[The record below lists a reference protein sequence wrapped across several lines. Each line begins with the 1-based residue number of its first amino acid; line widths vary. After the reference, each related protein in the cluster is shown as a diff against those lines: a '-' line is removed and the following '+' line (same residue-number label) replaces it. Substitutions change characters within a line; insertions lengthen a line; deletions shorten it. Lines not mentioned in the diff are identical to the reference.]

1 MVLSLPAL
9 SQNDIVA
16 KALFNLNQSLG
27 LNKIFIQ
34 VELFLVYL
42 TFQTLYKM
50 KFIGWKK
57 IVDPS

>member
-50 KFIGWKK
+50 KFIGWEKN
-57 IVDPS
+57 S

>member
-1 MVLSLPAL
+1 MVLSLRAL

-50 KFIGWKK
+50 KFIGWEKN
-57 IVDPS
+57 S

>member
-50 KFIGWKK
+50 KFIGWEK